1 MIFKTSKKIII
12 IIFLLSMI
20 SIAYAQN
27 DKSNRIEVLVNENVI
42 TKYDIIQRLKINSI
56 LRRVEI
62 NDNNYNQLVKSVI
75 DDLVVEKLKNHK
87 INEYNIAYEQEEF
100 DQYEKR
106 YYSNNNYKKEEL
118 EELFLINNINYNYLR
133 EYIETELKWQK
144 LIYGL
149 YLRITSIT
157 KQEISDLMSKNPD
170 MSEEAANDL
179 ILQKQLDI
187 KSKKLIKD
195 LRDEATIEY
204 K

>member
-1 MIFKTSKKIII
+1 
-12 IIFLLSMI
+12 MI

-170 MSEEAANDL
+170 MSEETANDL